1 MSMNK
6 DLNSIVDILKA
17 IENIMDSV
25 NGVSFIEL
33 DANLEKQA
41 AIFYF
46 LIIIGEATKRLS
58 KDFRKTHPEIDWQGM
73 AGMRDILAHQY
84 DRVNTQVVFGSIL
97 RDDFRVGGDDPS
109 DVDFLFSYL
118 PDTNMSLFRR
128 ANSIS

>member
-84 DRVNTQVVFGSIL
+84 DRVNTQVVW
-97 RDDFRVGGDDPS
+97 
-109 DVDFLFSYL
+109 DVIQTDLL
-118 PDTNMSLFRR
+118 PLSVSLQRLLEE
-128 ANSIS
+128 S